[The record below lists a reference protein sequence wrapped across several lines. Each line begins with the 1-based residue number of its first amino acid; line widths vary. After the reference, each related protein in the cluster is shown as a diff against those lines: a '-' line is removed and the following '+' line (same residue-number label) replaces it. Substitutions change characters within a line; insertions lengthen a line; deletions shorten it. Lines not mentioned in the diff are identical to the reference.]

1 MEPLPL
7 NPARIAAR
15 FSEPKVK
22 TALAEVGIASPAAL
36 LATWVT
42 DRDGLARFSGPT
54 PAVTDDRPAIEY
66 ATWVRPRE
74 VARTLP
80 ALLSERSQPPL
91 GSMDSSLMQE
101 IDRERGV
108 LDVFYQSAL
117 AAYEGDRDGWARN
130 GARLAAASRDN
141 PYLRWFTGGK
151 AD

>member
-1 MEPLPL
+1 M
-7 NPARIAAR
+7 
-15 FSEPKVK
+15 
-22 TALAEVGIASPAAL
+22 
-36 LATWVT
+36 
-42 DRDGLARFSGPT
+42 
-54 PAVTDDRPAIEY
+54 
-66 ATWVRPRE
+66 RPRE

-91 GSMDSSLMQE
+91 GPVDANMAQE

-117 AAYEGDRDGWARN
+117 AAYQGDRDGWARN

-151 AD
+151 GE

>member
-101 IDRERGV
+101 IDRERGENV
-108 LDVFYQSAL
+108 
-117 AAYEGDRDGWARN
+117 
-130 GARLAAASRDN
+130 
-141 PYLRWFTGGK
+141 
-151 AD
+151 